1 MKKILTL
8 AFLASLSALPISA
21 SADTP
26 KTSRPTVIVATPPAP
41 TATDS
46 ERWAELARRR
56 SAVAAKMADRS
67 MLVLFS
73 AEPKLYAYDVD
84 YVYRQENNLYYL
96 TNLKQA
102 NAAFVMVKS
111 GQDVKEFLFIP
122 KRDARHEAWEGR
134 MYSSEDVTKL
144 SGLKTIID
152 AAEFEDFLEAAK
164 GKRPFSSKNQ
174 ISIPAGVE
182 TVYTLLQSEEDDN
195 EGKREYRQEMDWVR
209 SFAKVET
216 DEKTGNYKF
225 ESATGYKVGNA
236 LPIFAELRHTKS
248 PYELK
253 RIQHAIDITTE
264 AHMRSQAMA
273 GRAKWE
279 YEVHAEVEYVFRRR
293 NADSWGYPSIVGC
306 GANATTL
313 HYVESQSPVVQ
324 GELMLMDVGAE
335 YDHLTADVTRTF
347 PVNGKF
353 SPAQADIYR
362 IVYNAQEAAAAV
374 TKPGGTFGQASQAA
388 RKVIDESLAKL
399 GLITGPGAT
408 IPGAFN
414 EVPDGNGGTRQVPR
428 SQTSLFAIHGLGHW
442 LGMNVHDLGEYG
454 APFRP
459 GMIYTNEP
467 GIYIREDALDY
478 LPDTPEVKA
487 MIAKIRPAYEKYK
500 NIGVRI
506 EDDMLVTDS
515 GHEWMTKKLP
525 RKLEDIEAFMA
536 AALAEVPFQAS
547 VFSGEPANIFVA
559 LSGGGMRRGVS
570 RSEEHNHD
578 HRFGD

>member
-26 KTSRPTVIVATPPAP
+26 KNSKPSVMLATPPAP
-41 TATDS
+41 AATES

-56 SAVAAKMADRS
+56 AAVASKMADKS
-67 MLVLFS
+67 MLILFS
-73 AEPKLYAYDVD
+73 AEPKLYANDVD

-96 TNLKQA
+96 TNLKQP
-102 NAAFVMVKS
+102 NAAFVMVKN
-111 GQDVKEFLFIP
+111 GTDVKEYLFIP
-122 KRDARHEAWEGR
+122 KRDARQEAWEGR
-134 MYSSEDVTKL
+134 MYSSDDVTKI
-144 SGLKTIID
+144 SGLRTIVD
-152 AAEFEDFLEAAK
+152 SAEFEDFLDLAK
-164 GKRPFSSKNQ
+164 EKRSYTSKNQ
-174 ISIPAGVE
+174 ITIPNSVE
-182 TVYTLLQSEEDDN
+182 TVYTPLPNDEDDG
-195 EGKREYRQEMDWVR
+195 EGHREYRQEMDWVK

-216 DEKTGNYKF
+216 AESGDYKY
-225 ESATGYKVGNA
+225 ETATGYKVANA
-236 LPIFAELRHTKS
+236 QPVFAALRHIKT

-264 AHMRSQAMA
+264 AHMRAMA
-273 GRAKWE
+273 TVGRAKWE
-279 YEVHAEVEYVFRRR
+279 YEVHAEVEYIFRRR

-313 HYVESQSPVVQ
+313 HYVESQSPIVQ
-324 GELMLMDVGAE
+324 GDLLLMDVGAE

-374 TKPGGTFGQASQAA
+374 TKPGATFGQAGQAA
-388 RKVIDESLAKL
+388 RKVIDDGLAKL

-408 IPGAFN
+408 IPGVVI
-414 EVPDGNGGTRQVPR
+414 EVPDGKGGVKKVER

-442 LGMNVHDLGEYG
+442 LGMNVHDVGEYG
-454 APFRP
+454 VPFRP

-515 GHEWMTKKLP
+515 GYEWMTKKLP
-525 RKLEDIEAFMA
+525 RKLEDIEAFMVA
-536 AALAEVPFQAS
+536 APAEVPFQAS
-547 VFSGEPANIFVA
+547 VLSPRPANIFVA
-559 LSGGGMRRGVS
+559 LAGGGMGRGVS
-570 RSEEHNHD
+570 RAEEHD
-578 HRFGD
+578 HSIGG